1 MKHARF
7 APAFAAAA
15 LLATPALAETELSFY
30 LGGQSS
36 PHSVVT
42 GTDPGN
48 AVDETP
54 DFTAKWEGR
63 SFEAPIYYGLRATR
77 WQSDTFGWGAEFTH
91 AKVYSDQE
99 TRDEG
104 GFSHFEMT
112 DGINILTANAYRR
125 WPNALGAVT
134 PYVSGGVGLSIPH
147 VEVISDGGRTWGYQ
161 VTGPATRL
169 TAGARYAITED
180 WGVFGEYQ
188 NTVSFN
194 DMELDNGGA
203 LESRIIT
210 NALNVGVSFNF

>member
-1 MKHARF
+1 MKKTL
-7 APAFAAAA
+7 AAAA
-15 LLATPALAETELSFY
+15 FTLLAAPAVAETELTFY

-36 PHSVVT
+36 PHSVVS

-48 AVDETP
+48 AVDPTP

-63 SFEAPIYYGLRATR
+63 SFEAPVYYGWRVTR
-77 WQSDTFGWGAEFTH
+77 WQTDTFGWGAEFTH

-104 GFSHFEMT
+104 GFDVLELT
-112 DGINILTANAYRR
+112 DGINILTLNAYRR
-125 WPNALGAVT
+125 WPDQWGALT
-134 PYVSGGVGLSIPH
+134 PYVGGGLGISIPH
-147 VEVISDGGRTWGYQ
+147 VEVESAGGITNGYQ
-161 VTGPATRL
+161 ITGAATRL
-169 TAGARYAITED
+169 TAGMSYAISDT
-180 WGVFGEYQ
+180 WGVFGEVQ

-210 NALNVGVSFNF
+210 NALNIGVSYSF

>member
-1 MKHARF
+1 MTNPRF
-7 APAFAAAA
+7 TIIFATAA
-15 LLATPALAETELSFY
+15 LIAAPVYAETELSFY
-30 LGGQSS
+30 FGGQSS

-63 SFEAPIYYGLRATR
+63 SFEAPIYYGWRATR
-77 WQSDTFGWGAEFTH
+77 WQSETFGWGAEFTH

-104 GFSHFEMT
+104 GFDVLELT
-112 DGINILTANAYRR
+112 DGINILTVNAYRR
-125 WPNALGAVT
+125 WPNQFGALT
-134 PYVSGGVGLSIPH
+134 PYVGGGLGISIPH
-147 VEVISDGGRTWGYQ
+147 VEVESAGGKTNGYQ
-161 VTGPATRL
+161 VTGAALRL
-169 TAGARYAITED
+169 TAGAKYAINET

-210 NALNVGVSFNF
+210 NALNIGISYSF